1 MADEI
6 QVGDR
11 VRSFDFTKNRHP
23 DGPRACYVEGTV
35 RRIGPCTE
43 DGFDGA
49 YDRYKIQAEVRVF
62 AGERITPEG
71 PYFYPP
77 LNGTETAFGEIMDG
91 VEKIE

>member
-11 VRSFDFTKNRHP
+11 VRSFDFPGFNRYV
-23 DGPRACYVEGTV
+23 DGPHACYVEGTV
-35 RRIGPCTE
+35 EEIGPFLFEC
-43 DGFDGA
+43 
-49 YDRYKIQAEVRVF
+49 DRYKIRAEVRVF
-62 AGERITPEG
+62 RGERITPEG

-77 LNGTETAFGEIMDG
+77 LNGTETMFGEIMDG